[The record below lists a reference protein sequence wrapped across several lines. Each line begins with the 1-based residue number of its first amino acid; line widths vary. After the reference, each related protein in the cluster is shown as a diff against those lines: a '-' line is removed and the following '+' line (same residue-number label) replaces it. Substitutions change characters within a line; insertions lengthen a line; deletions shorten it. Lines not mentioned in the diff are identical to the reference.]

1 MNSQTQDKPLASR
14 AKKRELREVLQSED
28 FRRRVTEVLP
38 RTMSPERFTR
48 IAYQATFRI
57 PELLNCT
64 QDSFLNSLMQ
74 LGTMGLEPDGRRAHL
89 IPFRNKDGS
98 VECTLIVDYKGIKEL
113 VRRNGDVSSMHGD
126 VVGENDSFEVR
137 YGTRGV
143 LDHVP
148 NLHGRGKI
156 YCAYSWVKLPNG
168 DEEYDVMTLDEIEV
182 IRNRSKTPNKGPWVT
197 DWNEMAKKTVFRRH
211 AKALPLSPDTRE
223 ALERESDG
231 DALTDQ
237 ERFQAAA
244 PAKANVLGLSRAQRG
259 TQPAPDEDE
268 GGPASAQIAPP
279 GPQPQAFSPPAAMSQ
294 APSAEAPPAS
304 LQAQV
309 QKKLVEAGFS
319 VAELLALMKPL
330 RLAPKEAQSL
340 DDVSD
345 SHLGRVLEDW
355 ETCKERLSQEK
366 EARLEP

>member
-1 MNSQTQDKPLASR
+1 MTSQDKPLTTR
-14 AKKRELREVLQSED
+14 TNKRELREVLQSED

-48 IAYQATFRI
+48 IAYQATFRV

-64 QDSFLNSLMQ
+64 QDSFLNCLMQ

-89 IPFRNKDGS
+89 VPFRNKDGS

-148 NLHGRGKI
+148 NLRGRGKI

-168 DEEYDVMTLDEIEV
+168 DEEYDVMSLDEIEV
-182 IRNRSKTPNKGPWVT
+182 IRNRSKTPSKGPWVT

-211 AKALPLSPDTRE
+211 AKGLPLSPETRE

-231 DALTDQ
+231 DALSDQ
-237 ERFQAAA
+237 ERFHAAA
-244 PAKANVLGLSRAQRG
+244 PARANVLGARSRAGRES
-259 TQPAPDEDE
+259 QPPPDEDE
-268 GGPASAQIAPP
+268 GGPAAGSGQ
-279 GPQPQAFSPPAAMSQ
+279 S
-294 APSAEAPPAS
+294 APPAEQAPPAEAQPS
-304 LQAQV
+304 LQSEV
-309 QKKLVEAGFS
+309 QKKLAEAGFS

-340 DDVSD
+340 DDVSEN
-345 SHLGRVLEDW
+345 HLNRVLQDW
-355 ETCKERLSQEK
+355 ETCKERLAQEK
-366 EARLEP
+366 EARLAP

>member
-64 QDSFLNSLMQ
+64 QDSFLNALMQ

-137 YGTRGV
+137 YGTRGI

-148 NLHGRGKI
+148 NLRGRGKI

-168 DEEYDVMTLDEIEV
+168 DEEYDVMSLDEIEV
-182 IRNRSKTPNKGPWVT
+182 IRNRSKTPSKGPWVS

-211 AKALPLSPDTRE
+211 AKGLPLSPETRE

-231 DALTDQ
+231 DALSDQ
-237 ERFQAAA
+237 ERFHAAA
-244 PAKANVLGLSRAQRG
+244 PAKANVLGKAGRVALP
-259 TQPAPDEDE
+259 TPDEDE
-268 GGPASAQIAPP
+268 GGAPPVAQSAQSAPLQSP
-279 GPQPQAFSPPAAMSQ
+279 TISPPLSQ
-294 APSAEAPPAS
+294 APSAEAPTS
-304 LQAQV
+304 LQSEV
-309 QKKLVEAGFS
+309 QKKLAEAGFS

-345 SHLGRVLEDW
+345 SHLSRVLEDW